1 MTLPAQIPK
10 SELDLTYHGLSSLEL
25 VNKLYAVGR
34 DIVAREEELQPRY
47 YALGGMMAAARR
59 DPEFLATAGFD
70 KFGDFES
77 HLLKE
82 TGLFR
87 SPSSLW
93 QWKKISEQL
102 PELTRDQLAVA
113 TSVTFE
119 GLKSAAEE
127 AGYLGAAPVD
137 EGGANLILTGAKDQ
151 ISAIRE
157 FLEHE
162 EIVKYNGTSNWVEIL
177 LCLIAESQGGE
188 GFSAW
193 PKIT

>member
-1 MTLPAQIPK
+1 
-10 SELDLTYHGLSSLEL
+10 
-25 VNKLYAVGR
+25 
-34 DIVAREEELQPRY
+34 
-47 YALGGMMAAARR
+47 MAAARR

-102 PELTRDQLAVA
+102 PELTRNQLAEIPARSLYLIANSVQDRAREEMLALA